1 MANTF
6 QIYPP
11 VSSSVLLTGDVTTSG
26 TVAKVVGIQT
36 IPVDSTAPTD
46 KQVLEFNAGTG
57 QWTPTDLS
65 PITQGK
71 ILVNGLVVSTDA
83 LILVDAAF
91 AIAADDLNVLV
102 NGVLT

>member
-11 VSSSVLLTGDVTTSG
+11 VSSSVTLTGDVTTAG
-26 TVAKVVGIQT
+26 DVARVVGIQT
-36 IPVDSTAPTD
+36 VPVDSTTPTD
-46 KQVLEFNAGTG
+46 EQVLEFNAGTG
-57 QWTPTDLS
+57 KWTPT
-65 PITQGK
+65 TQGK
-71 ILVNGLVVSTDA
+71 ILVNGLPVSADA

>member
-1 MANTF
+1 MGTF
-6 QIYPP
+6 QIFPP
-11 VSSSVLLTGDVTTSG
+11 VSTTVSLTGDVQVSG
-26 TVAKVVGIQT
+26 NVARVVGIQT
-36 IPVDSTAPTD
+36 KPVDSTAPLDT
-46 KQVLEFNAGTG
+46 QVLEFNAGTG
-57 QWTPTDLS
+57 KWTPTNL
-65 PITQGK
+65 PAIAQGK